1 MSTYMIIL
9 IVLLVIFIAMA
20 VGLYFLGKRLQK
32 QQEEQQRQVEANAM
46 QVSLLIID
54 KKRMPLKDSG
64 MPENVIQAAP
74 WYSKRT
80 KVPVVKV
87 KAGPRIMNLIC
98 NEEIFDEIPLKR
110 EVKATVSGLYLTKV
124 RGIRGRLNKE
134 PVKKG
139 WRARL
144 TAKVRQMRGAGS
156 GDSK

>member
-1 MSTYMIIL
+1 MPTPMIIL
-9 IVLLVIFIAMA
+9 IVMLVILAAMT
-20 VGLYFLGKRLQK
+20 VGLYFMGKRLEK
-32 QQEEQQRQVEANAM
+32 QQAEQQRQVEANAM

-54 KKRMPLKDSG
+54 KKRMRLKDAG
-64 MPENVIQAAP
+64 LPEAVLQNAP
-74 WYSKRT
+74 WYSRRA

-144 TAKVRQMRGAGS
+144 SAKLRQMRGDGAA
-156 GDSK
+156 

>member
-1 MSTYMIIL
+1 MPTHMIVL
-9 IVLLVIFIAMA
+9 IVMLVILAAMT
-20 VGLYFLGKRLQK
+20 VGLYFLGKRMEK
-32 QQEEQQRQVEANAM
+32 QQAEQQRQVDANAM

-54 KKRMPLKDSG
+54 KKRMRLKEAGLPD
-64 MPENVIQAAP
+64 NVISSAP
-74 WYSKRT
+74 WYTRRA

-124 RGIRGRLNKE
+124 RGLRGRLNKE

-144 TAKVRQMRGAGS
+144 TAWMRKARGEQ
-156 GDSK
+156 

>member
-1 MSTYMIIL
+1 MPTPMIIL
-9 IVLLVIFIAMA
+9 IVMLVILAAMT
-20 VGLYFLGKRLQK
+20 VGLYFLGKRLEK
-32 QQEEQQRQVEANAM
+32 QQAEQQKQVEANAM
-46 QVSLLIID
+46 QVALLIID
-54 KKRMPLKDSG
+54 KKRMKLKDAG
-64 MPENVIQAAP
+64 LPEAVVASAP
-74 WYSKRT
+74 WYSRRA

-87 KAGPRIMNLIC
+87 KAGPKIMNLIC

-144 TAKVRQMRGAGS
+144 TAKLNQMRGGGNS
-156 GDSK
+156 

>member
-1 MSTYMIIL
+1 MPTPMIIL
-9 IVLLVIFIAMA
+9 IVMLVILAAMT
-20 VGLYFLGKRLQK
+20 VGLYFLGKRLEK
-32 QQEEQQRQVEANAM
+32 QQAEQQRQVEANAQ
-46 QVSLLIID
+46 QVALLIID
-54 KKRMPLKDSG
+54 KKRMRLKDAG
-64 MPENVIQAAP
+64 LPEAVLQNAP
-74 WYSKRT
+74 WYSRRA

-124 RGIRGRLNKE
+124 RGLRGRLNKE

-144 TAKVRQMRGAGS
+144 TGKLREMRS
-156 GDSK
+156 RTSE